1 VDVLEKEFEQ
11 QFGQSIQVEGSK
23 LMIGAPTYPVNGL
36 QDRMGAVY
44 YYELQEGSSWVYK
57 EKIINPNSVPSEEVN
72 EFGSTMKMAGDYMI
86 VGGNTNYIG
95 GGVVYKN
102 TGSQWVNIHYISPPD
117 DLVSHGF
124 GISMDISDQWMLV
137 GHIGD
142 MDTGT
147 EAGAVYVFENNY

>member
-1 VDVLEKEFEQ
+1 
-11 QFGQSIQVEGSK
+11 
-23 LMIGAPTYPVNGL
+23 MIYN
-36 QDRMGAVY
+36 VY
-44 YYELQEGSSWVYK
+44 FIIYK

-117 DLVSHGF
+117 LIFLGNLVLIH
-124 GISMDISDQWMLV
+124 
-137 GHIGD
+137 
-142 MDTGT
+142 
-147 EAGAVYVFENNY
+147 